1 MLPEGVRNPLNLTP
15 TGCVGL
21 VFFVL
26 FYLFVETAFLWA
38 PDSQPSSVMSKH
50 YFCSFVNSS
59 GNLKVSAQ
67 VSPFDLHGFH
77 PNGEG
82 SSLTHTEKPG
92 LFEDSL

>member
-38 PDSQPSSVMSKH
+38 PDSQPSSLS
-50 YFCSFVNSS
+50 CQSIIFVH
-59 GNLKVSAQ
+59 L
-67 VSPFDLHGFH
+67 
-77 PNGEG
+77 
-82 SSLTHTEKPG
+82 LTPQET
-92 LFEDSL
+92 